1 MHHKLLTQQSLPYL
15 NLPFCTSNSH
25 PDAFVIL
32 FGTSA
37 MLCNVLTPST
47 EVWRAKSTLFLL
59 HSPVRSVSVTG
70 SASIAHMQVSN
81 PSYAVYTIYA

>member
-1 MHHKLLTQQSLPYL
+1 MSW
-15 NLPFCTSNSH
+15 
-25 PDAFVIL
+25 AFVDGQVQKVYAVTGIV
-32 FGTSA
+32 A

-59 HSPVRSVSVTG
+59 PSPVARSVSITG

-81 PSYAVYTIYA
+81 PSYIVYANAA